1 MAKQISVDEE
11 LVLKWFEM
19 RQLQLPSATLASLIS
34 PILSAKF
41 SFSEISNVIR
51 IADRAEFVMNIY
63 F

>member
-1 MAKQISVDEE
+1 
-11 LVLKWFEM
+11 M

-41 SFSEISNVIR
+41 NFSEISNVIR